1 MAGRADRAGG
11 DGGAAGAAEKGVPP
25 GTVHAVGAGGAAA
38 AAAGEPDGGKP
49 GELTGG
55 GSAGEPG
62 IPRHAGGG
70 NAGAGDDR
78 HRAGGAGH
86 NGILRRR
93 RCGRTGGTGGGA
105 GDAADIRPVAAVDM
119 GHRHGLHGGVYAAE
133 LYLDAADAAESGAH
147 SGQRVPLYPVE
158 HALCA
163 GHHRAVHLCAGERVG
178 GGSAPGAGAR
188 AVPHPAVGSC
198 GEALC
203 VPAAGGELV
212 QPGAVGGL
220 CPAGAGHGERL

>member
-62 IPRHAGGG
+62 IPRHAGGEDKRPG
-70 NAGAGDDR
+70 GGGS
-78 HRAGGAGH
+78 RAC
-86 NGILRRR
+86 GILRRR
-93 RCGRTGGTGGGA
+93 RCRHTDGTGGG
-105 GDAADIRPVAAVDM
+105 GDAADVRPVAAVDM

-178 GGSAPGAGAR
+178 GGSAPGAGPR

>member
-11 DGGAAGAAEKGVPP
+11 DGGAAGAAEKDVPP

-49 GELTGG
+49 GELTGR

-62 IPRHAGGG
+62 VPRHAGGEDKRPG
-70 NAGAGDDR
+70 GGGS
-78 HRAGGAGH
+78 RAC
-86 NGILRRR
+86 GILRRR
-93 RCGRTGGTGGGA
+93 RCGRTDGTGGGA
-105 GDAADIRPVAAVDM
+105 GDAADVRPVAAVDM
-119 GHRHGLHGGVYAAE
+119 GHRYGLHGGVYAAE

-147 SGQRVPLYPVE
+147 SGQRVPLHPVE

-163 GHHRAVHLCAGERVG
+163 GHYRAVHLCAGERVG
-178 GGSAPGAGAR
+178 GGSAPGAGPR
-188 AVPHPAVGSC
+188 AVPHPAVGSR